1 LLKTHY
7 LDAVAICCRDDQK
20 VEVEDS
26 VFLKRN
32 VPAGDYQQRRG
43 KRSEKKIPTGK
54 LFGLRKFDHVKTEK
68 GIGFIRGKRSSGFFT
83 LCDVFG
89 NMITTSVNIKRNCRK
104 LKAASTTL
112 VQMVQMTHSSLP
124 LK

>member
-1 LLKTHY
+1 MKLLKTHY
-7 LDAVAICCRDDQK
+7 FDAVAICCRDDQK

-54 LFGLRKFDHVKTEK
+54 LFGLRKFDLIKT
-68 GIGFIRGKRSSGFFT
+68 GKRDRVHSWQTVIRVFFN
-83 LCDVFG
+83 LRY
-89 NMITTSVNIKRNCRK
+89 IRK
-104 LKAASTTL
+104 
-112 VQMVQMTHSSLP
+112 QNFR
-124 LK
+124 